1 MLFSKKCL
9 FLTFVKDNEQY
20 KKKKHKQKQKQK
32 SKPLYIDAENK
43 GLDKAVNSKAV

>member
-20 KKKKHKQKQKQK
+20 KKKKHKQKQK